1 MIKAMERI
9 AKSALDLA
17 TSNYSGLL
25 IAKLTHKKISSNEF
39 DNQSVLERWESLEK

>member
-25 IAKLTHKKISSNEF
+25 IAKLTHKKYEVMSLTIS
-39 DNQSVLERWESLEK
+39 QY